1 MEYNCLA
8 CAFFLKNQVDTSCIS
23 QEFLYKLFFDLTNQQ
38 LTCTPVHLV
47 LGIFCIPLK
56 DRERTHALLL
66 NPPEFSMGGATQSD
80 PYVTTFQRCSLKSGR
95 SNMTEML
102 NRSVCQDDVTGLMF

>member
-8 CAFFLKNQVDTSCIS
+8 CAFFFLKNQVDTSCIS

-47 LGIFCIPLK
+47 LGVFCIPLK
-56 DRERTHALLL
+56 DRERENARASIKPTGILHGWG
-66 NPPEFSMGGATQSD
+66 NPE
-80 PYVTTFQRCSLKSGR
+80 VTLT
-95 SNMTEML
+95 
-102 NRSVCQDDVTGLMF
+102 

>member
-8 CAFFLKNQVDTSCIS
+8 CAFFFFFKKNQVDTSCIS

-47 LGIFCIPLK
+47 LGVFCIPLQ
-56 DRERTHALLL
+56 DRERERERERTR
-66 NPPEFSMGGATQSD
+66 F
-80 PYVTTFQRCSLKSGR
+80 Y
-95 SNMTEML
+95 
-102 NRSVCQDDVTGLMF
+102 